1 MSPSASI
8 PYSLPEPAIPSDH
21 RSPPEMLHSN
31 WYSRSYDTHAH
42 QMDHLHLGG
51 CDAIRF
57 LALQLQLR
65 SPTNAVTDCFYAM
78 FRFLS
83 QLEDDHAENH
93 YEDNRKHKLKHHKH
107 IAHLFF
113 IFRPRITLSTKH
125 TTITKSEA
133 AIYSNVSVYHGEE
146 YDSYSFGKRLYS

>member
-8 PYSLPEPAIPSDH
+8 PYSYRKPAIPSDH

-65 SPTNAVTDCFYAM
+65 SPTNAVTDCFM
-78 FRFLS
+78 PCS
-83 QLEDDHAENH
+83 DSCHKLEDDHAENH
-93 YEDNRKHKLKHHKH
+93 YEDNWKHKLKQHKH
-107 IAHLFF
+107 MTH
-113 IFRPRITLSTKH
+113 PS
-125 TTITKSEA
+125 S
-133 AIYSNVSVYHGEE
+133 
-146 YDSYSFGKRLYS
+146 SFAL